1 MTETPV
7 VELIRVS
14 TGGQATED
22 RAGIPAQRATNRQ
35 TCARHALRVVET
47 VEIVESGATVATSA
61 EMAHVLDLVRSG
73 RARGIVL
80 AAYDRLFRPDRWTDL
95 AILQVISDHGAQIY
109 VPAGPIDLGTEIGFV
124 QASVNNLLAGLE
136 RRRIRERTMRAKESL
151 RREGRLASGAPPLG
165 MTYDRA
171 AGWSYTPAIEDVREI
186 FRLYVSGEERSYSAL
201 GARFGITWSTVQVIL
216 RRPLYAGWNVYQP
229 RDPNAP
235 PLRHG
240 IKFWPPIR
248 SAHEDG
254 AVRVRTGLTPIVS
267 VEDFEAVQRIMS
279 QRGERLSLSRGAR
292 QAGETFLYR
301 GMIECPC
308 GEPVYGITKS
318 RSTRAPDL
326 YYACRNAKRARRPA
340 TACTN
345 EMMRR
350 DQTEELLQEVVS
362 ERLLDADVIA
372 AAVDDYNASLRAAW
386 REAVPEGGALR
397 RRRELERRRAR
408 IAELYTDGAID
419 RASKDAQLAA
429 VAAQLATIPRAVA
442 AAVEP
447 PAELDAATVV
457 DVMRVFAR
465 WAFLEWGARRR
476 ILEALAPL
484 FILHRYRVEGVHLE
498 LPGVLETGASRTA
511 RAEDTGYRLT
521 RGIYIRLGGAA

>member
-7 VELIRVS
+7 VELVRVS
-14 TGGQATED
+14 TGAQAGED

-61 EMAHVLDLVRSG
+61 EMQHVLDVLRSD

-95 AILQVISDHGAQIY
+95 AILQVISDQGAQIY
-109 VPAGPIDLGTEIGFV
+109 VPAGPIDLQTEIGFV

-165 MTYDRA
+165 MAYDRA
-171 AGWSYTPAIEDVREI
+171 AGWSYTAAIEDVREI
-186 FRLYVSGEERSYSAL
+186 FRLFVSGEERSYSAL
-201 GARFGITWSTVQVIL
+201 GARFGVTWSTVQVVL

-229 RDPNAP
+229 RDGSGP

-248 SAHEDG
+248 SAHDDG
-254 AVRVRTGLTPIVS
+254 AVRVRTGLAPVVS
-267 VEDFEAVQRIMS
+267 VGDFEAVQRIMS

-292 QAGETFLYR
+292 RAGEAFLYR
-301 GMIECPC
+301 GMLECPC
-308 GEPVYGITKS
+308 GEPVYGITKA
-318 RSTRAPDL
+318 RPGRTDL

-350 DQTEELLQEVVS
+350 DRTEDLLQDVVS
-362 ERLLDADVIA
+362 ERLLDASVIG
-372 AAVDDYNASLRAAW
+372 AAVGDYNASLRAAW
-386 REAVPEGGALR
+386 REAVPEGGAIR

-419 RASKDAQLAA
+419 RAAKDAQLAA
-429 VAAQLATIPRAVA
+429 VAAQLATIPHAA
-442 AAVEP
+442 PAAVQP
-447 PAELDAATVV
+447 PAELDPAAVR
-457 DVMRVFAR
+457 DVMLVFAR
-465 WAFLEWGARRR
+465 WSFLEWGARRR

-484 FILHRYRVEGVHLE
+484 FILHRYQIEGVHLE
-498 LPGVLETGASRTA
+498 LPGVLTTSASRSA
-511 RAEDTGYRLT
+511 RDGDPAYRLS
-521 RGIYIRLGGAA
+521 RGLYIRLGAA

>member
-1 MTETPV
+1 MNEIPV
-7 VELIRVS
+7 VELVRVS
-14 TGGQATED
+14 TSGQATED

-35 TCARHALRVVET
+35 TCARHSLRVVET

-61 EMAHVLDLVRSG
+61 EMQRVLDLLRAG

-109 VPAGPIDLGTEIGFV
+109 VPAGAIDLQTEIGFV

-136 RRRIRERTMRAKESL
+136 KRRIRERTMRAKESL
-151 RREGRLASGAPPLG
+151 RREGKLASGAPPLG

-186 FRLYVSGEERSYSAL
+186 FRLFVSGEERSYSAL
-201 GARFGITWSTVQVIL
+201 GARFGIVWSTVQVIL
-216 RRPLYAGWNVYQP
+216 RRPLYAGWNVYMP
-229 RDPNAP
+229 RDASGP

-240 IKFWPPIR
+240 IKSWPPIR
-248 SAHEDG
+248 SAHDDG
-254 AVRVRTGLTPIVS
+254 AVRVRTGLAPVVS
-267 VEDFEAVQRIMS
+267 VEDFEEVQRIMGV
-279 QRGERLSLSRGAR
+279 RRERLSLTRGR
-292 QAGETFLYR
+292 GEGAFLYR
-301 GMIECPC
+301 GMLECAC

-318 RSTRAPDL
+318 RPHGAPDL

-350 DQTEELLQEVVS
+350 DRTEQVLLEVIS
-362 ERLLDADVIA
+362 GRLLDADVIVP
-372 AAVDDYNASLRAAW
+372 AVQAYNDSLRAAW
-386 REAVPEGGALR
+386 REAVPEGGAIR

-419 RASKDAQLAA
+419 RAAKDAQLAA
-429 VAAQLATIPRAVA
+429 VAAQLAAIPRAVA
-442 AAVEP
+442 AVVP
-447 PAELDAATVV
+447 PAELEPD
-457 DVMRVFAR
+457 DVLGMLNQLADWPVLDRGEQRA
-465 WAFLEWGARRR
+465 

-484 FILHRYRVEGVHLE
+484 FTLHRYRVEGVHLE
-498 LPGVLETGASRTA
+498 LPGVLETFASRSA
-511 RAEDTGYRLT
+511 RGEDPTYRLS
-521 RGIYIRLGGAA
+521 RGLYIRLGAA